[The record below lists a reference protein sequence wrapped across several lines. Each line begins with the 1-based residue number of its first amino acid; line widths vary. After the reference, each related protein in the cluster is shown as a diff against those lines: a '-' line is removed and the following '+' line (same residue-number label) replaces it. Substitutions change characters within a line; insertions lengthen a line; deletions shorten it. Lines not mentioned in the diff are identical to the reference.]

1 MGPKLGRPED
11 SGVAGASA
19 QREYEARRTA
29 RRERVRRRLGNVL
42 GDVVLA
48 VTNEPQSTRAWAQ
61 GAAGE
66 AKLAAAL
73 VGVPNLMVLH
83 DRRVPK
89 TKGNIDHLLIAPAG
103 IFVVDAKNYRG
114 RIEVRNLGFFKA
126 NKRLFVGRRD
136 CSKLA
141 ENMRWQVDAVLGALA
156 AQPGTPPPVT
166 PVLCFVD
173 GDWPLLWPPTEFEG
187 VRLEGTRSIKK
198 LVSSTPVLD
207 AGAIGRIHHVLATA
221 FPPK

>member
-1 MGPKLGRPED
+1 MGPEVERPED
-11 SGVAGASA
+11 SGIAGASA
-19 QREYEARRTA
+19 QREYEARRSR
-29 RRERVRRRLGNVL
+29 RRERVRGRLGNVL
-42 GDVVLA
+42 GEVVLA

-89 TKGNIDHLLIAPAG
+89 TRGNIDHLLIAPAG

-126 NKRLFVGRRD
+126 DKHLFVGRRD
-136 CSKLA
+136 CSHLA
-141 ENMRWQVDAVLGALA
+141 ENMRWQMDAVLGALS

-173 GDWPLLWPPTEFEG
+173 GDWPLLWPPSEFKG
-187 VRLEGTRSIKK
+187 VRLEGIRSIKK
-198 LVSSTPVLD
+198 LLGSAPTLD
-207 AGAIGRIHHVLATA
+207 AGAIDRIHRVLATA

>member
-1 MGPKLGRPED
+1 
-11 SGVAGASA
+11 
-19 QREYEARRTA
+19 
-29 RRERVRRRLGNVL
+29 LGNVL